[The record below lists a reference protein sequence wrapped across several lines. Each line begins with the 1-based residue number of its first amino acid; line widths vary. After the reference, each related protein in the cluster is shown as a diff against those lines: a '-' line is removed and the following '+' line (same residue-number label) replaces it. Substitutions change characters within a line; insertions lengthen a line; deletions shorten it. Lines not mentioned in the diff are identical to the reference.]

1 MRVGFGY
8 DIHPLVKGRKLILGG
23 VELESPVGEI
33 GHSDGDVLI
42 HAVIDAL
49 LGAAALGDIGSY
61 FPSADPAYKDVS
73 SRLLLKEI
81 RVLLSKNN
89 FRIGNVDATVVLEKP
104 KLLPRTADI
113 RASLAEDLG
122 IPVEA
127 VSVKGKTKEG
137 MDASGKG
144 EAVEAFAVALVETL
158 T

>member
-8 DIHPLVKGRKLILGG
+8 DIHPLAEGEKLILGG
-23 VELESPVGEI
+23 VELDSLFGEK

-61 FPSADPAYKDVS
+61 FPPGDPAYQNIS
-73 SRLLLKEI
+73 SRILLKEI

-89 FRIGNVDATVVLEKP
+89 FQIGNVDVTVVLEKP
-104 KLLPRTADI
+104 KILPYIDNIRT
-113 RASLAEDLG
+113 SLAEDLG
-122 IPVEA
+122 IPMEN

-137 MDASGKG
+137 MDAAGKG
-144 EAVEAFAVALVETL
+144 KAVEAYAVALAVKL
-158 T
+158 S